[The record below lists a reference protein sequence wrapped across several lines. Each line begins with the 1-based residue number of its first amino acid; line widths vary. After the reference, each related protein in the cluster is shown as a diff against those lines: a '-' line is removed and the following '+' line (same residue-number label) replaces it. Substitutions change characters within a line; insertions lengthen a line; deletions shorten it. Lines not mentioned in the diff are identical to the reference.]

1 MTFELLTNGQSRK
14 ELAQAIA
21 EYMECDVKYLGAPTF
36 AYEVDYFTV
45 NKNGDIVFDGRADTE
60 EIEGLIDFLVY
71 KDFIISASYEEETE
85 TEENENDTEGVEG
98 VTIQIPMKDITPTAL
113 DNLFKLI
120 DSKAELIKKAIGC
133 DSVNIN
139 LTEDNRLEFP
149 WFAGEITP
157 EEVQTYM
164 LFVTRLVETAKAQK
178 RVTAKQKEVENEKF
192 AFRCFL
198 LKLGF
203 IGDEYKLAR
212 KILLKNFEGSS
223 AFKSA
228 PLKKYRVELD
238 DDNFKVFSAKN
249 DDEANLIAW
258 QIAEEQGSDF
268 CEVCVETEGE

>member
-1 MTFELLTNGQSRK
+1 MTCKFNVPGKKRK
-14 ELAQAIA
+14 ELALTIA
-21 EYMECDVKYLGAPTF
+21 TWLGCEVSYKGAPTF
-36 AYEVDYFTV
+36 AYEVDYFTI
-45 NKNGDIVFDGRADTE
+45 NKDGTLSFDDRADSE
-60 EIEGLIDFLVY
+60 VIERLFEHLYDEGFDFE
-71 KDFIISASYEEETE
+71 SAEHTEETE
-85 TEENENDTEGVEG
+85 SGIEDVEG
-98 VTIQIPMKDITPTAL
+98 IAVQLPADEITPAAL
-113 DNLFKLI
+113 DNLYKLI
-120 DSKAELIKKAIGC
+120 NSKAELIKKAVGC

-139 LTEDNRLEFP
+139 LTEDSRLEFP
-149 WFAGEITP
+149 WFARESTP

-164 LFVTRLVETAKAQK
+164 LFVTSLVETAKAQK

-238 DDNFKVFSAKN
+238 GDNFKVFSAKN

-258 QIAEEQGSDF
+258 QIAEEQGSEF
-268 CEVCVETEGE
+268 CELHKEED

>member
-1 MTFELLTNGQSRK
+1 MTCKFNVPGKKRK
-14 ELAQAIA
+14 ELALTIA
-21 EYMECDVKYLGAPTF
+21 TWLGCEVSYKGAPTF
-36 AYEVDYFTV
+36 AYEVDYFTIDRDG
-45 NKNGDIVFDGRADTE
+45 NLSFDDRADSE
-60 EIEGLIDFLVY
+60 VIERLFEHLYDEGFDFE
-71 KDFIISASYEEETE
+71 SAEPSEEESE
-85 TEENENDTEGVEG
+85 SGVEG
-98 VTIQIPMKDITPTAL
+98 VAIQLPMEDITPTAL

-120 DSKAELIKKAIGC
+120 DSKAELIKKAVGC

-139 LTEDNRLEFP
+139 LTEDGRLEFP
-149 WFAGEITP
+149 WFARESTP

-203 IGDEYKLAR
+203 IGDEYKIAR

-238 DDNFKVFSAKN
+238 GDNFKVFSAKN

-258 QIAEEQGSDF
+258 QIAEEQGSEF
-268 CEVCVETEGE
+268 CELHKEED

>member
-45 NKNGDIVFDGRADTE
+45 NKNGSIVFDGRADTE

-71 KDFIISASYEEETE
+71 KDFIVSASYEEETE
-85 TEENENDTEGVEG
+85 NEETESGIDGVEG
-98 VTIQIPMKDITPTAL
+98 IAVQLPADEITPAAL
-113 DNLFKLI
+113 DNLYKLI
-120 DSKAELIKKAIGC
+120 NSKAELIKKAVGC

-139 LTEDNRLEFP
+139 LTEDGRLEFP
-149 WFAGEITP
+149 WFARESTP

-164 LFVTRLVETAKAQK
+164 LFVTSLVETAKAQK

-238 DDNFKVFSAKN
+238 GDNFKVFSAKN

-258 QIAEEQGSDF
+258 QIAEEQGSEF
-268 CEVCVETEGE
+268 CELHKEED

>member
-14 ELAQAIA
+14 QLAQAIA
-21 EYMECDVKYLGAPTF
+21 EYMECNVKYLGAPTF

-45 NKNGDIVFDGRADTE
+45 NKNGSIVFDGRADTE

-71 KDFIISASYEEETE
+71 KDFIVSASYEEETE
-85 TEENENDTEGVEG
+85 NEETESGIDGVDG
-98 VTIQIPMKDITPTAL
+98 IAVQLSVDDITPIAL
-113 DNLFKLI
+113 DNLYKLI

-139 LTEDNRLEFP
+139 LTEDGRLEFP
-149 WFAGEITP
+149 WFARESTP

-164 LFVTRLVETAKAQK
+164 LFVKKLVETAKAQK

-223 AFKSA
+223 AFKTA

-238 DDNFKVFSAKN
+238 GDNFKVFSAKN
-249 DDEANLIAW
+249 DDEAILIAW
-258 QIAEEQGSDF
+258 QIAEEQGSEF
-268 CEVCVETEGE
+268 CELHEEDD

>member
-45 NKNGDIVFDGRADTE
+45 NKNGSIVFDGRADTE

-71 KDFIISASYEEETE
+71 KDFIVSASYEEGTE
-85 TEENENDTEGVEG
+85 TEETENDNEDSEGIAVQLPAE
-98 VTIQIPMKDITPTAL
+98 DITPTAL
-113 DNLFKLI
+113 DNLYKLI
-120 DSKAELIKKAIGC
+120 DSKAELIKKAVGC

-139 LTEDNRLEFP
+139 LTEDGRLEFP
-149 WFAGEITP
+149 WFARESTP

-164 LFVTRLVETAKAQK
+164 LFVKKLVETAKAQK

-238 DDNFKVFSAKN
+238 DDNFKVFLAKN

-258 QIAEEQGSDF
+258 QIAEEQGSEF
-268 CEVCVETEGE
+268 CELHKEED

>member
-71 KDFIISASYEEETE
+71 KDFIISASYEEKTE

>member
-14 ELAQAIA
+14 QLAQAIA

-45 NKNGDIVFDGRADTE
+45 NKSGDIVFDGRADTE

-71 KDFIISASYEEETE
+71 KDFIVSASYEEETE
-85 TEENENDTEGVEG
+85 NEETESGIDGVEG
-98 VTIQIPMKDITPTAL
+98 IAVQLPADEITPAAL
-113 DNLFKLI
+113 DNLYKLI
-120 DSKAELIKKAIGC
+120 NSKAELIKKAVGC

-139 LTEDNRLEFP
+139 LTEDGRLEFP
-149 WFAGEITP
+149 WFARESTP

-164 LFVTRLVETAKAQK
+164 LFVTSLVETAKAQK

-238 DDNFKVFSAKN
+238 GDNFKVFSAKN

-258 QIAEEQGSDF
+258 QIAEEQGSEF
-268 CEVCVETEGE
+268 CELHKEED

>member
-14 ELAQAIA
+14 QLAEAIA

-45 NKNGDIVFDGRADTE
+45 NKNGSIVFDGRADTE

-71 KDFIISASYEEETE
+71 KDFIVSASYEEETE
-85 TEENENDTEGVEG
+85 DEETEDDSEDREGIAVQLPAE
-98 VTIQIPMKDITPTAL
+98 DITPIAL
-113 DNLFKLI
+113 DNLYKLI

-139 LTEDNRLEFP
+139 LTEDGRLEFP
-149 WFAGEITP
+149 WFARESTP

-164 LFVTRLVETAKAQK
+164 LFVKKLVETAKAQK

-238 DDNFKVFSAKN
+238 DDNFKVFLAKN

-258 QIAEEQGSDF
+258 RIAEEQGSEF
-268 CEVCVETEGE
+268 CKLHKEED

>member
-14 ELAQAIA
+14 QLAQAIA

-45 NKNGDIVFDGRADTE
+45 NKNGSIVFDGRADTE

-71 KDFIISASYEEETE
+71 KDFIISASYEEGTEDEETE
-85 TEENENDTEGVEG
+85 DDSEDREGIAVQLPVE
-98 VTIQIPMKDITPTAL
+98 DITPAAL
-113 DNLFKLI
+113 DNLYKLI
-120 DSKAELIKKAIGC
+120 DSKAELIKKAVGC

-139 LTEDNRLEFP
+139 LTEDGRLEFP
-149 WFAGEITP
+149 WFARESTP

-164 LFVTRLVETAKAQK
+164 LFVKKLVETAKAQK

-258 QIAEEQGSDF
+258 RIAEEQGSNF
-268 CEVCVETEGE
+268 CELHKEED

>member
-14 ELAQAIA
+14 QLAEAIA

-45 NKNGDIVFDGRADTE
+45 NKNGSIVFDGRADTE

-71 KDFIISASYEEETE
+71 KDFIISASYEEGTEDEETE
-85 TEENENDTEGVEG
+85 DDSEDREGIAVQLPAE
-98 VTIQIPMKDITPTAL
+98 DITPAAL
-113 DNLFKLI
+113 DNLYKLI

-139 LTEDNRLEFP
+139 LTEDGRLEFP
-149 WFAGEITP
+149 WFARESTP

-164 LFVTRLVETAKAQK
+164 LFVKKLVETAKAQK

-238 DDNFKVFSAKN
+238 GDNFKVFSAKN

-258 QIAEEQGSDF
+258 QIAEEQGSEF
-268 CEVCVETEGE
+268 CELHEEED

>member
-14 ELAQAIA
+14 QLAQAIA

-45 NKNGDIVFDGRADTE
+45 NKNGSIVFDGRADTE

-71 KDFIISASYEEETE
+71 KDFIVSASYEEETE
-85 TEENENDTEGVEG
+85 AEETESGIDGVEG
-98 VTIQIPMKDITPTAL
+98 IAIQLPMEDITPIAL
-113 DNLFKLI
+113 DNLFRLI

-139 LTEDNRLEFP
+139 LTEDGRLEFP
-149 WFAGEITP
+149 WFARESTP
-157 EEVQTYM
+157 EEVRTYM
-164 LFVTRLVETAKAQK
+164 LLVTKLVETAKAQK

-223 AFKSA
+223 AFKSG
-228 PLKKYRVELD
+228 KRNEVE
-238 DDNFKVFSAKN
+238 
-249 DDEANLIAW
+249 
-258 QIAEEQGSDF
+258 SD
-268 CEVCVETEGE
+268 V

>member
-14 ELAQAIA
+14 QLAQAIA

-45 NKNGDIVFDGRADTE
+45 NKSGDIVFDGRADTE

-71 KDFIISASYEEETE
+71 KDFIVSASYEEETE
-85 TEENENDTEGVEG
+85 NEETESGIDGVEG
-98 VTIQIPMKDITPTAL
+98 IAVQLPADEITPAAL
-113 DNLFKLI
+113 DNLYKLI
-120 DSKAELIKKAIGC
+120 NSKAELIKKAVGC

-139 LTEDNRLEFP
+139 LTEDGRLEFP
-149 WFAGEITP
+149 WFARESTP

-164 LFVTRLVETAKAQK
+164 LFVTSLVETAKAQK

-223 AFKSA
+223 AFKSD

-238 DDNFKVFSAKN
+238 GDNFKVFSAKN

-258 QIAEEQGSDF
+258 QIAEEQGSEF
-268 CEVCVETEGE
+268 CELHKEED

>member
-14 ELAQAIA
+14 QLAQAIA

-45 NKNGDIVFDGRADTE
+45 NKNGSIVFDGRADTE

-71 KDFIISASYEEETE
+71 KDFIVSASYEEETE
-85 TEENENDTEGVEG
+85 NEETESGIDGVDGIAVQLPADE
-98 VTIQIPMKDITPTAL
+98 ITPAAL
-113 DNLFKLI
+113 DNLYKLI
-120 DSKAELIKKAIGC
+120 NSKAELIKKAVGC

-139 LTEDNRLEFP
+139 LTEDGRLEFP
-149 WFAGEITP
+149 WFARESTP

-164 LFVTRLVETAKAQK
+164 LFVTSLVETAKAQK

-238 DDNFKVFSAKN
+238 GDNFKVFSAKN

-258 QIAEEQGSDF
+258 QIAEEQGSEF
-268 CEVCVETEGE
+268 CELHKEED